1 MSKLA
6 LALFLVA
13 FAVSLPRLC
22 GATNY
27 HEYKKF
33 DPPVPTEKV
42 PCKCRVHPKERWN
55 CHCDKR
61 WEFYTR
67 TNGTRAHHVS
77 RSNERTCAAQGE
89 LASI

>member
-1 MSKLA
+1 MSKLT
-6 LALFLVA
+6 LALFLVVL
-13 FAVSLPRLC
+13 AVSVPRLC

-42 PCKCRVHPKERWN
+42 PCKCHVNPKRHWN

-61 WEFYTR
+61 WEFYTM
-67 TNGTRAHHVS
+67 TNRMRVHRLNT
-77 RSNERTCAAQGE
+77 SNERTCDAQGE

>member
-1 MSKLA
+1 MSKLT
-6 LALFLVA
+6 LALLVAA

-42 PCKCRVHPKERWN
+42 PCKCHVHPKRHWN
-55 CHCDKR
+55 CHCDKP
-61 WEFYTR
+61 WEFYTMTNR
-67 TNGTRAHHVS
+67 TRVHRLSTP
-77 RSNERTCAAQGE
+77 NERTCDAQDE
-89 LASI
+89 LVSN